1 MPSAEIAGE
10 LCLARLYGTEA
21 TDRSVAKQSYTV
33 VPSAPNSIPEGE
45 TRALGLELAPLRRIP
60 PYGMRYAAFCNQ
72 VRRVPESS
80 RQCFRLREAWP

>member
-33 VPSAPNSIPEGE
+33 VPSAPNSIPEGK
-45 TRALGLELAPLRRIP
+45 
-60 PYGMRYAAFCNQ
+60 
-72 VRRVPESS
+72 
-80 RQCFRLREAWP
+80 REHFG

>member
-33 VPSAPNSIPEGE
+33 VPSAPNSNPGRE
-45 TRALGLELAPLRRIP
+45 TRALWLELAPLRRIP

-72 VRRVPESS
+72 ILCGLP
-80 RQCFRLREAWP
+80 